1 MLMAT
6 EEGMSCEYTVEI
18 FPCGRS
24 GDNTPVG
31 VPMSNDNYAAINLD
45 SYYGRNTIANASCI
59 CGACDVIEFYLPNVR
74 PTG

>member
-18 FPCGRS
+18 SSCGRPA
-24 GDNTPVG
+24 DNLLAERF
-31 VPMSNDNYAAINLD
+31 MSNDNYAMIDLD
-45 SYYGRNTIANASCI
+45 IYYGHNTIANASCMRET
-59 CGACDVIEFYLPNVR
+59 CNIEFYMPNVR